1 MALHV
6 PRYHGF
12 THEPARYMSV
22 RRVHYVSNRKP
33 RHTPESR
40 KEATRRER
48 LRVKALSQAYDLLQQ
63 VIPFDK
69 DTKITY
75 LSILRGAVAYI
86 KALEMILGIREDIF
100 VTKTRRKEREVCSDE
115 KENQEE
121 KVGFICS
128 IKQED
133 VAWD

>member
-1 MALHV
+1 M
-6 PRYHGF
+6 PRYHEL
-12 THEPARYMSV
+12 TRQVSRYTLTGK
-22 RRVHYVSNRKP
+22 RETYLGNRKP

-48 LRVKALSQAYDLLQQ
+48 LRVKALSQAYDSLQQ
-63 VIPFDK
+63 VIPFDS

-100 VTKTRRKEREVCSDE
+100 ATKGGIRGRESCREE
-115 KENQEE
+115 KEN
-121 KVGFICS
+121 KGRDIGIIHN
-128 IKQED
+128 IKQEKD
-133 VAWD
+133 C